1 MEKILSID
9 KLFKSYNYALDE
21 KKSNETLRIYTL
33 RYGMYN
39 AVEFIYFGETNPEED
54 TYVIACKRSY
64 SEIGFATNITK
75 YKDIDMIE
83 EYLFEGFFLNTP
95 LGIELKSR
103 YKNFVNKQVK
113 NLPPN
118 SKYQYINSPYDASF
132 QNKNGATEILNTSNT
147 GIIDNITKLL
157 INTQGALLVIIEAPA
172 GFGKTCTANE
182 ILNVF
187 SLSENRKLPF
197 FTELSRNRE
206 ARIFKHIL
214 LNEIDEQFSSGI
226 KQNTVIEQIH
236 KGRIPLIIDGFDELL
251 SKESQREEV
260 ESMLSTIIELLKEKS
275 KIIITSRKTA
285 IFDSE
290 AFFDLICNSNEEFSL
305 ARFEIKNPTI
315 ENWLEDKRLEIIN
328 KNRIPISKIGNP
340 VLLSYLKNISF
351 DKFTE
356 YLQSKE
362 ETIIDRYFDY
372 LLNREKER
380 QNINL
385 SKEEQLNIF
394 RKLCRLM
401 VEYNI
406 TAEGKSLIKDFIKD
420 FNIKILQ
427 DSLNRYKIDN
437 RPTIEE
443 LVDILSNHVLLD
455 RKMNNNIGF
464 LNDFILGYLIAEN
477 LVLGKFQEHYS
488 NFTEIISE
496 DFALKSIESFRFQTS
511 ELKTKLWDVYNSFNL
526 SNNFHFCL
534 DLYLKKYLQKNYR
547 NLAVSNEDINEV
559 NFDHH
564 YIEDSVFCNVV
575 FNSCVFNPIFFKK
588 TSFQGCTF
596 NNCNI
601 EVPDNFIFNF
611 EDFGFYGCI
620 SNNEFINKTKESIK
634 NTIFKEEGIKTS
646 EIELYILK
654 QFFQVDGKRPRS
666 KKISSIK
673 PFPNASVF
681 TLGSAIDDLKQK
693 NLLILRGDLGSL
705 TKEGIDFF
713 NKHK

>member
-1 MEKILSID
+1 M
-9 KLFKSYNYALDE
+9 
-21 KKSNETLRIYTL
+21 
-33 RYGMYN
+33 
-39 AVEFIYFGETNPEED
+39 
-54 TYVIACKRSY
+54 
-64 SEIGFATNITK
+64 
-75 YKDIDMIE
+75 
-83 EYLFEGFFLNTP
+83 
-95 LGIELKSR
+95 
-103 YKNFVNKQVK
+103 
-113 NLPPN
+113 
-118 SKYQYINSPYDASF
+118 
-132 QNKNGATEILNTSNT
+132 
-147 GIIDNITKLL
+147 
-157 INTQGALLVIIEAPA
+157 
-172 GFGKTCTANE
+172 
-182 ILNVF
+182 
-187 SLSENRKLPF
+187 
-197 FTELSRNRE
+197 
-206 ARIFKHIL
+206 
-214 LNEIDEQFSSGI
+214 
-226 KQNTVIEQIH
+226 
-236 KGRIPLIIDGFDELL
+236 
-251 SKESQREEV
+251 
-260 ESMLSTIIELLKEKS
+260 
-275 KIIITSRKTA
+275 
-285 IFDSE
+285 
-290 AFFDLICNSNEEFSL
+290 
-305 ARFEIKNPTI
+305 
-315 ENWLEDKRLEIIN
+315 
-328 KNRIPISKIGNP
+328 
-340 VLLSYLKNISF
+340 
-351 DKFTE
+351 
-356 YLQSKE
+356 QSKE

-611 EDFGFYGCI
+611 EDFGLYGCI